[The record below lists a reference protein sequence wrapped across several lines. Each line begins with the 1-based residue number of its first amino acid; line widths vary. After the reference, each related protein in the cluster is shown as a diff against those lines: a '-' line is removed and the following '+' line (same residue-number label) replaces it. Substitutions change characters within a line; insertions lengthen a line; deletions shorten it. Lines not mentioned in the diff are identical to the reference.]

1 MSVIYAINGQ
11 YLSETVS
18 SGVITG
24 TSIYFTLPWHPCS
37 TIERIRIWNTTS
49 STNNIDEMHILSNGS
64 HFRNGGGTP
73 DSDYVYY
80 SDFNDQSVSAT
91 NNYTIIWSLNPAVY
105 IEDLYNRPYLSVL
118 VILKTSVTNGRY
130 FLNVVGKKNVQ
141 TSNYILADRTNVE
154 ETKDYRV
161 LVGQNQTGTGG
172 TGGVIYDVS
181 TIAKGNGGMNSNEFA
196 FKSANDYV
204 YLGSSRKIDH
214 WEFVLK
220 TPAGT
225 ATTITGQ
232 IWNGTTWSTFRTFDN
247 TSSGNSDTLKYSGVI
262 EGSGLGSSV
271 WGPVKLSTANNPLF
285 PNDPLTLLEDSM
297 IAGLTQPVNLPANPP
312 RFWARFKVWNVAS
325 NNIEIARI
333 IPISENY

>member
-11 YLSETVS
+11 YLNETVT
-18 SGVITG
+18 SGTISG
-24 TSIYFTLPWHPCS
+24 TSIYFTVPWHPSS
-37 TIERIRIWNTTS
+37 TIDRIRLWNTTS
-49 STNNIDEMHILSNGS
+49 STPDVNEMHILNSGA
-64 HFRNGGGTP
+64 HFRQGAISNN
-73 DSDYVYY
+73 DHVYY
-80 SDFNDQSVSAT
+80 SDFNNISVASS
-91 NNYTIIWSLNPAVY
+91 NNYTAIWNFATPVY

-118 VILKTSVTNGRY
+118 IILTTSVTNGKY

-141 TSNYILADRTNVE
+141 TSNYVLADRTNVE

-181 TIAKGNGGMNSNEFA
+181 TIAKGNGGINASEFA

-204 YLGSSRKIDH
+204 YSGSSKKIDH

-232 IWNGTTWSTFRTFDN
+232 IWNGTTWSSFTTIDN

-271 WGPVKLSTANNPLF
+271 WGAVKLSTANNPLF

-312 RFWARFKVWNVAS
+312 RYWARFKVWNVAS

-333 IPISENY
+333 VPISENY

>member
-11 YLSETVS
+11 FLNKTVT
-18 SGVITG
+18 SGTISG
-24 TSIYFTLPWHPCS
+24 TSIYFTIPWHPSS
-37 TIERIRIWNTTS
+37 TIDRIRLWNTTS
-49 STNNIDEMHILSNGS
+49 STPDVNEMHILNSGA
-64 HFRNGGGTP
+64 HFRQGAIANN
-73 DSDYVYY
+73 DHVYY
-80 SDFNDQSVSAT
+80 SDFNNISVASS
-91 NNYTIIWSLNPAVY
+91 NNYTAIWNFATPVHV
-105 IEDLYNRPYLSVL
+105 EDLYNRPYLSVL
-118 VILKTSVTNGRY
+118 IILTTSVTNGKY

-141 TSNYILADRTNVE
+141 TSNYVLADSTNVE

-181 TIAKGNGGMNSNEFA
+181 TIAKGNGGINASEFA

-204 YLGSSRKIDH
+204 YLGSSKKIDH

-232 IWNGTTWSTFRTFDN
+232 IWNGTTWSSFTTIDN
-247 TSSGNSDTLKYSGVI
+247 TSSGNSDTLKYSGII
-262 EGSGLGSSV
+262 EGAGLGSSV
-271 WGPVKLSTANNPLF
+271 WGAVKLSTANNPLF
-285 PNDPLTLLEDSM
+285 PNDPLTLLENSM
-297 IAGLTQPVNLPANPP
+297 LNGLTQPVNLPANPP